1 MAGIV
6 GAEWSSRGIAGSACD
21 GRRATGDGRRSGEG
35 ARGRPRFF
43 VTARRAASAGRLQQ
57 EQQKGACDAH
67 AQGSATAR
75 RTRPAP
81 IHRRT

>member
-21 GRRATGDGRRSGEG
+21 GRRSGEG

-43 VTARRAASAGRLQQ
+43 VSARRAASAGRLQQ

-81 IHRRT
+81 IHR